1 MKAFSGICKLKEKN
15 YKTEET
21 LMTKSTMAKLQ
32 AFNLLGWIEENKD
45 KLKPPV
51 NNKVLWEDSEF
62 ICMILGGP
70 NKRRDFHVDPSDE
83 FFYQIKGDCFVEI
96 INKEGERE
104 VITVK
109 EGEVFML
116 PAMVP
121 HSPHR
126 IADTYGL
133 VIERKRAQGE
143 LEDFVWFCDKC
154 NHKMHVNRVQLT
166 DIEKQVKGA
175 IEEFNSS
182 EELRK
187 CEKCGH
193 VMPEEVGLWK

>member
-1 MKAFSGICKLKEKN
+1 
-15 YKTEET
+15 
-21 LMTKSTMAKLQ
+21 MTKSTMTQLK
-32 AFNLLGWIEENKD
+32 AFNLLGWIEENKGQ
-45 KLKPPV
+45 LKPPV

-83 FFYQIKGDCFVEI
+83 FFYQIKGDCFVEV
-96 INKEGERE
+96 INKDGNRE
-104 VITVK
+104 VVTVK

-126 IADTYGL
+126 VADTYGL

-143 LEDFVWFCDKC
+143 LEDFVWFCDEC
-154 NHKMHVNRVQLT
+154 DHKMHVNRVQLT

-182 EELRK
+182 EELRT

-193 VMPEEVGLWK
+193 VMSEEVGLWK